1 MSVSRKSF
9 PKVFLGGARIL
20 QEFVRNLAVTFAIPV
35 IDIARVAG
43 GFEIPRPRRPRLKPL
58 TENPA
63 GRSLNSLVVRGVRRL
78 TGRSIGTS
86 QPILNELSNLASSG
100 RTLVIGPWLSEVGF
114 EVLYWIPFL
123 QWAVREYSIDP
134 SRILVVSRGGVE
146 PWYRHLGGR
155 YVELLDHFTPEEFRK
170 LNEQRIAASG
180 HQKHMGLGEA
190 DRVILDR
197 VCAAKGVF
205 EYDVVHP
212 ALMYQLLLP
221 LWQRRSPSGLAFN
234 HSLYLPMVHPD
245 AVFKPPGLPLR
256 YTAAKFYFSDAF
268 PRSAANVEK
277 VGRLLHAYLRVGPVV
292 LLISG
297 VQMDDHTDML
307 EALPKEVIVITA
319 DDPARNLLLQTAVVA
334 GAERF
339 IGTYGGFSYLAPLL
353 GVPSLCVYSD
363 PGRLMPVHMDIAFRV
378 FRQFACG
385 HSEKGCAPNSIGE
398 MPAARFTPVHIDAM
412 ADMPLQMKNLF
423 NLEQVTI

>member
-1 MSVSRKSF
+1 MSVSRKPF
-9 PKVFLGGARIL
+9 PSVLRGGVRIL
-20 QEFVRNLAVTFAIPV
+20 REFVRNLVVTFAMPV
-35 IDIARVAG
+35 IDVARAAG
-43 GFEIPRPRRPRLKPL
+43 GFEIPRPKRPRLKPL

-63 GRSLNSLVVRGVRRL
+63 GRSLNSLVVRGIRRL

-86 QPILNELSNLASSG
+86 QPILNELSHMAASG

-123 QWAVREYSIDP
+123 QWAVREHSIDP

-155 YVELLDHFTPEEFRK
+155 YIDLLDHFTPAEFRE
-170 LNEQRIAASG
+170 LNERRIAASG
-180 HQKHMGLGEA
+180 HQKHMELGET

-197 VCAAKGVF
+197 VCAAEGVL
-205 EYDVVHP
+205 EYDVLHP
-212 ALMYQLLLP
+212 AMMYQLLLP
-221 LWQRRSPSGLAFN
+221 LWQRRAPPGLAFN

-245 AVFKPPGLPLR
+245 AVFKPPGLPAR

-268 PRSAANVEK
+268 PHSNANVEK
-277 VGRLLHAYLRVGPVV
+277 VRRLLHSYLREGPVV
-292 LLISG
+292 LLMSG
-297 VQMDDHTDML
+297 VQMDDHTDLL
-307 EALPKEVIVITA
+307 EGLPKGVTVIAA

-363 PGRLMPVHMDIAFRV
+363 LGRLMPIHMDIAFRV
-378 FRQFACG
+378 FRRFACG

-398 MPAARFTPVHIDAM
+398 MPAARFTPVHIDAL
-412 ADMPLQMKNLF
+412 ADIPLPHVGF
-423 NLEQVTI
+423 I